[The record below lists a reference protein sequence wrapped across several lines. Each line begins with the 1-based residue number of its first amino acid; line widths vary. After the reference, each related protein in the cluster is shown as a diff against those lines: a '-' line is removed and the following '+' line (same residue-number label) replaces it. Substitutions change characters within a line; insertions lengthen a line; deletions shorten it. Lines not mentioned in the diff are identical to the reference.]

1 MTTENEKLSPDN
13 KSQKASTDKANTK
26 GNFGEVVLRHKLIT
40 FLIAVL
46 VIVSLWAFI
55 KISLLEN
62 NFKKD
67 TLKLKSDYENKIDSL
82 TTKQL
87 MLSSKVFSWAIRSE
101 LTRENKEQVN
111 QFFLNFIKEPG
122 VSKVEF
128 VNALDGRVML
138 STNKKDEGLVFPNQ
152 VALAT
157 TETINYRND
166 SVLSIV
172 SPVMGLNNKLGILVI
187 EYNLKLNY

>member
-1 MTTENEKLSPDN
+1 MTTENEKLSTDN

-26 GNFGEVVLRHKLIT
+26 GNFGELVLRHKLIT

-62 NFKKD
+62 KFKKD

-157 TETINYRND
+157 TETINYKND

-172 SPVMGLNNKLGILVI
+172 SPVMGLNNKLGVLVI
-187 EYNLKLNY
+187 EYNLKQNH

>member
-1 MTTENEKLSPDN
+1 MTTENEKLSTDN

-26 GNFGEVVLRHKLIT
+26 GNFGELVLRHKLIT

-62 NFKKD
+62 KFKKD

-128 VNALDGRVML
+128 VNALDGRVAL

-157 TETINYRND
+157 TEIINYRND

-172 SPVMGLNNKLGILVI
+172 SPVMGLNNKIGVLVI
-187 EYNLKLNY
+187 EYDLNRNH

>member
-1 MTTENEKLSPDN
+1 MTTENEKLSTDN
-13 KSQKASTDKANTK
+13 KSQKVSTDKANTK
-26 GNFGEVVLRHKLIT
+26 GNFGELVLRHKLIT
-40 FLIAVL
+40 FLIAVI
-46 VIVSLWAFI
+46 VILSLWAFI

-62 NFKKD
+62 KFKKD

-87 MLSSKVFSWAIRSE
+87 MLSSKVFSWDIRSE

-172 SPVMGLNNKLGILVI
+172 SPVMGLNNKLGVLVI
-187 EYNLKLNY
+187 EYNLKLNH

>member
-1 MTTENEKLSPDN
+1 MTTENEKLSTDN
-13 KSQKASTDKANTK
+13 KSQKASTDKVNTK
-26 GNFGEVVLRHKLIT
+26 GNFGELVLRHKLIT
-40 FLIAVL
+40 FLIAVI
-46 VIVSLWAFI
+46 VILSLWVFI

-62 NFKKD
+62 KFKKD

-82 TTKQL
+82 TTNQL

-122 VSKVEF
+122 VGKVEF

-138 STNKKDEGLVFPNQ
+138 STNKKDEGSAFPNQ

-157 TETINYRND
+157 TETINYKND

-172 SPVMGLNNKLGILVI
+172 SPVMGLNNKLGVLVI
-187 EYNLKLNY
+187 EYNLKQNH